1 VSPLPHTESHG
12 IHLLQHLFRKGER
25 IFTSI
30 DACKG
35 AEEIGIPVRMVN
47 IILSRLTQQGIVR
60 RLRRGLYTSVGM
72 LGELEK
78 IHPFAISAYLVQPSA
93 ISHWSALQYHGLT
106 EQIPATVMA
115 STPTRV
121 YTPSMRGKHLKSGLK
136 HAWIIDNV
144 RYEYITVQQKHFEL
158 GDEKLGLEKIW
169 IDPYFQT
176 KITDKER
183 TVIDLF
189 VYNKM
194 FGGMSEILGILED
207 GLASINIEQLVKY
220 ALLYDEKSTA
230 KRIGWALEQFG
241 IEKNYLQPLLDIPL
255 ASYCLL
261 DPANKTSGTYDSK
274 WMIQNNLSNIKNEN
288 IRK

>member
-1 VSPLPHTESHG
+1 MPPLPNTDSYG
-12 IHLLQHLFRKGER
+12 LALLQYLFRKGER

-35 AEEIGIPVRMVN
+35 AEELGIPVRMVN
-47 IILSRLTQQGIVR
+47 IILSRLAQQGIVR

-106 EQIPATVMA
+106 EQIPTTVMA
-115 STPTRV
+115 STPVRV
-121 YTPSMRGKHLKSGLK
+121 YTPSMRKKHSTNELK

-169 IDPYFQT
+169 IDPHFQT

-183 TVIDLF
+183 TMIDLF
-189 VYNKM
+189 VHSKI
-194 FGGMSEILGILED
+194 FGGMGEVLGILED
-207 GLASINIEQLVKY
+207 SIASINIEKLIKY

-241 IEKNYLQPLLDIPL
+241 IDKKFLQPLLEIPL
-255 ASYCLL
+255 TSYCLL
-261 DPANKTSGTYDSK
+261 DPTKDPGGVYDSK
-274 WMIQNNLSNIKNEN
+274 WMIQNNLLKIEK
-288 IRK
+288 